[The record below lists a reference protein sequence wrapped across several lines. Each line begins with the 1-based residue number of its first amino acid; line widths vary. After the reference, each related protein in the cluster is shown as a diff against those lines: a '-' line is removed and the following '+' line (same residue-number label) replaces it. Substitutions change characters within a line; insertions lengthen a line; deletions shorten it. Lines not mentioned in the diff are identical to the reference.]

1 MIFSSL
7 FLFFATLSS
16 AQDASVLDSHG
27 FSEGVFDNAVFYKPV
42 DKRVRRQAED
52 EAEASGDTEEPLS
65 KITTT
70 VETTLKTEI
79 VFEEDLLDKTSDAY
93 SAKKTEIIDD
103 FTPIL
108 ETISTSSGAEYT
120 KEEIDVTFVRAR

>member
-1 MIFSSL
+1 MIEYAQSKAIPSSSK
-7 FLFFATLSS
+7 FN
-16 AQDASVLDSHG
+16 QIDYKI
-27 FSEGVFDNAVFYKPV
+27 FYIFIF
-42 DKRVRRQAED
+42 
-52 EAEASGDTEEPLS
+52 

-103 FTPIL
+103 FMPIL
-108 ETISTSSGAEYT
+108 ETISDTSGAEYT
-120 KEEIDVTFVRAR
+120 KEEIDVTFVRASER

>member
-1 MIFSSL
+1 MKTV
-7 FLFFATLSS
+7 FFY
-16 AQDASVLDSHG
+16 
-27 FSEGVFDNAVFYKPV
+27 F
-42 DKRVRRQAED
+42 
-52 EAEASGDTEEPLS
+52 

-79 VFEEDLLDKTSDAY
+79 AFDDALLNKTSDAY

-108 ETISTSSGAEYT
+108 DTISATSSAEYT
-120 KEEIDVTFVRAR
+120 KEEIDVTFVEASER